1 MCFSSDTGFVYPKF
15 VGHHIPLH
23 DMISHDIPILAF
35 SKILCIYIIYY
46 IILFHFILRY
56 VIIYYIILDHNIL
69 YYNILY

>member
-46 IILFHFILRY
+46 ILYYFILFY
-56 VIIYYIILDHNIL
+56 VMLLYITS
-69 YYNILY
+69 Y